1 MKLHVHFSRGFLGS
15 LNAIGAALLMFFTW
29 VLAVQPKPPVQLK
42 PPVSNTVLVT
52 VLTPEQ
58 KAVWSRRAQVRAGMT
73 EGRVKQIMGNP
84 DAMQVVPIFNSGM
97 DYEAWYWGD
106 VTVDFDESGHVL
118 PGVSPY

>member
-1 MKLHVHFSRGFLGS
+1 VLFSRGFLGS
-15 LNAIGAALLMFFTW
+15 LKAIGIVLLVFFGWALD
-29 VLAVQPKPPVQLK
+29 VHPPAG
-42 PPVSNTVLVT
+42 PPISDSISAT

-58 KAVWSRRAQVRAGMT
+58 KAIWSRRAQVRADMT
-73 EGRVKQIMGNP
+73 EGWVKQIIGNP
-84 DAMQVVPIFNSGM
+84 DSMQDVPIFNSGT